1 MDEDPVSHRKL
12 NSWATLGEAME
23 AHFYTQPLS
32 RIVSDKL
39 VKLQQ
44 GPDLMDE
51 FVRKFHKLNV
61 NLHSHRR
68 EDELFDEFI
77 RETSSIHVWLAVR
90 AAGPMTLEEAVKMVL
105 DVKSDLRSDGSFGQS
120 RRTETCIKHRQQDQQ
135 QQQRQQHRHQ
145 ESSRR
150 SSKMVRH
157 KESDIDGHQP
167 NDPSD
172 ESGKTKTCE

>member
-1 MDEDPVSHRKL
+1 MR
-12 NSWATLGEAME
+12 
-23 AHFYTQPLS
+23 
-32 RIVSDKL
+32 DKL

-77 RETSSIHVWLAVR
+77 RKTSSIHVWLAVR
-90 AAGPMTLEEAVKMVL
+90 AAGPITLEEAVKMAL
-105 DVKSDLRSDGSFGQS
+105 DVKSDLPSDGSLIQS
-120 RRTETCIKHRQQDQQ
+120 H
-135 QQQRQQHRHQ
+135 HQ
-145 ESSRR
+145 ESSRS